1 MKKLLVIFLSL
12 FLSIAITGC
21 NKDEGEKTLV
31 CTTTENE
38 DGMSIEEVISMTYEN
53 DKLKAMEMSVNTKMS
68 DEDIKENW
76 EDFKEAM
83 AQYDVEYSEEGI
95 DYKVEVNDD
104 TYEYKTILNIDI
116 TKASEDALK
125 KQGFDGLKDDNSTLE
140 ETKKEAEEDGA
151 TCVVK

>member
-1 MKKLLVIFLSL
+1 MKKILIIFLSL

-21 NKDEGEKTLV
+21 NKEEKTLV
-31 CTTTENE
+31 CTTTQNE
-38 DGMSIEEVISMTYEN
+38 DGMSIEEVISMSYVN
-53 DKLKAMEMSVNTKMS
+53 DKLKAMQMSVNTKIS

-76 EDFKEAM
+76 ENFKETM
-83 AQYDVEYSEEGI
+83 NENNVEFSEEGI
-95 DYKVEVNDD
+95 NYQIEVNDD

-116 TKASEDALK
+116 AKASEDTLK
-125 KQGFDGLKDDNSTLE
+125 KQGFDGLKDDKSTLE